1 MHLQVKL
8 LLDLMMGR
16 VMMYIVTVWK
26 MLMKSI
32 LKMKNL
38 NANNMKKYLFK
49 LMIF

>member
-8 LLDLMMGR
+8 LLDLMMGL
-16 VMMYIVTVWK
+16 VMMYIVIVWK

-38 NANNMKKYLFK
+38 NVNNMKKYLFK